1 MGALVYA
8 KYPSEDHRSTVVR
21 KSQVIAHS
29 VKDPAD
35 FKRSIRLVSV
45 SCDSIVRRKRQ
56 SCEMVRNKY
65 RSGGAEACR
74 QSPSEKRGAG
84 EIPLLE
90 FCYRGCAD

>member
-1 MGALVYA
+1 MAALVYA
-8 KYPSEDHRSTVVR
+8 EYLSEDPRSTVVP

-65 RSGGAEACR
+65 RS
-74 QSPSEKRGAG
+74 RGAQKSRTRPRSS
-84 EIPLLE
+84 EYSTPAAAPTDAANYIE
-90 FCYRGCAD
+90 S